1 MDHLRK
7 TLEVL
12 FLHQRSEDIIS
23 ECFPKTN
30 ECKKRDSFYLDKE
43 INESQFIHLLRS
55 TGLHSSLDQLSVI
68 QELLQSK
75 WMVQDMDHDDL
86 VFCKQDTVFNALLH
100 FSRGTLHLRNGD
112 PICYFQEL
120 LRWHSLTVL
129 LGEDLLVTAYLAAHD
144 LKRGE
149 VRVNFDWE
157 PYLNHDSREINAIF
171 ERPFVDLHA
180 HLKGSSL
187 NFELN
192 WMCLMNHIEKRKDEF
207 DQLSLHQQPTHSIK
221 YNNKSNSHYTKVIQA
236 AAIRL
241 MLFYNYHNRDNQNQ
255 LLSEEFL
262 LSILNVESEIKAIEL
277 AKDLQEKINSTT
289 IEFGHNF
296 ENREDDKSYGI
307 PDYGI
312 EGHDPFIFA
321 ILGGERQIMYN
332 TFRNIFNGTHDKPYI
347 STLFYAYLVIKG
359 QLRQEMI
366 QQNSGVGFANFALY
380 QDRKEL
386 FILEGSVYEKLV
398 PQLSVISF
406 LGRNPE
412 NRYLETR
419 IAPKNTINENVE
431 YIRRNEKSIQNN
443 NFFLKPVFK
452 EWNYHYIYHFI
463 KKRDNTPD
471 ADKKESPRH
480 RDLRKQIQC
489 QAEAIYEFRNTGEF
503 TEVGKVIG
511 IDAANSEIY
520 CRPEVFAQAF
530 RFLREHKLDRK
541 DRPNDLG
548 FTYHVGEDFYDIV
561 DGLRALEEV
570 IFFLGFRSGDRLGH
584 ALALGTDVTR
594 YYQRREYTIS
604 MTKQVLLD
612 NTAWLYVKCLRT
624 EGYNPTCAYLQEVF
638 NHYFTYIYGENKNHC
653 NILTY
658 YQSWLLRGNDPLFF
672 KEDSHET
679 IKIIANQWNQC
690 AFNNNFQEVREAQ
703 KNTVARHLYHQYH
716 YDLEVKRKGE
726 EGETLKFKEDVRKD
740 LLKSIETIQQQ
751 LLTEIE
757 KKHLVIECNPSS
769 NYKIGEFDRYDEHPI
784 IKFFNYGLNTEYPRH
799 DISVSINTDDKG
811 IFATSLEREYSL
823 MALAMEKHYS
833 EGHYNSPRAIV
844 EWLDKI
850 RAISLEQRF
859 DKI

>member
-12 FLHQRSEDIIS
+12 FLHQRSEDIIA
-23 ECFPKTN
+23 ECFPKKKCN
-30 ECKKRDSFYLDKE
+30 ERDSFYLDKE
-43 INESQFIHLLRS
+43 INESQFVHLLRS
-55 TGLHSSLDQLSVI
+55 TGLHSSLDQLTII

-75 WMVQDMDHDDL
+75 WMAQDMDHDDIS
-86 VFCKQDTVFNALLH
+86 FSEQDTVFNALLH
-100 FSRGTLHLRNGD
+100 FSRETLHLRNGD

-149 VRVNFDWE
+149 NRANFDWE

-192 WMCLMNHIEKRKDEF
+192 WICLMNHIGKRQEQF
-207 DQLSLHQQPTHSIK
+207 AQLNKFQQPIPVIK
-221 YNNKSNSHYTKVIQA
+221 YDNKSNSNYTKIIQA

-241 MLFYNYHNRDNQNQ
+241 LLFYSYHDQNEQ
-255 LLSEEFL
+255 SQSLSEEFL
-262 LSILNVESEIKAIEL
+262 LSILNVESEKEAIGL
-277 AKDLQEKINSTT
+277 AEQLQEKISLT
-289 IEFGHNF
+289 ITMFGHHF
-296 ENREDDKSYGI
+296 EKSNNEDDFEI
-307 PDYGI
+307 PDYAI
-312 EGHDPFIFA
+312 EGHDPFIYA
-321 ILGGERQIMYN
+321 VLGGERQIMYN
-332 TFRNIFNGTHDKPYI
+332 IFKCIFNGTSCKPYI

-359 QLRQEMI
+359 QLRKEMI

-386 FILEGSVYEKLV
+386 FILEGSIYEKLV

-419 IAPKNTINENVE
+419 IAPKNTINENIE
-431 YIRRNEKSIQNN
+431 YIRRNEKSIQDDR
-443 NFFLKPVFK
+443 FFSKPLFK

-463 KKRDNTPD
+463 KKRDDTPD

-480 RDLRKQIQC
+480 RDLRQQIKC

-612 NTAWLYVKCLRT
+612 NTAWLYVKSLRT

-638 NHYFTYIYGENKNHC
+638 NHYFTYIYGENKDHC

-658 YQSWLLRGNDPLFF
+658 YQSWLLRGNDPSFF
-672 KEDSHET
+672 KEDSSDSST
-679 IKIIANQWNQC
+679 LVTNQWNQC
-690 AFNNNFQEVREAQ
+690 SFNNNFQEAREAR
-703 KNTVARHLYHQYH
+703 KNKTACHLYYQYH
-716 YDLEVKRKGE
+716 YDLKVKKRGE
-726 EGETLKFKEDVRKD
+726 EAETLKFKEDVRKD

-833 EGHYNSPRAIV
+833 EGYYNSPRTIV

-850 RAISLEQRF
+850 RAMSLEQRF